1 MSLSPFK
8 MTADVPRAVAPAA
21 VPAYSRREPEE
32 DSPTLI
38 AFRESQQL
46 SLMIRATAFV
56 FSDPQSRALQDLIK
70 RVAPSE
76 ATALIIGETGTGK
89 ELVARHVHAL
99 SRRSG
104 STFVAI
110 NCGAFSETLI
120 ESELFGYER
129 GAFTGAQQS
138 KAGWFE
144 TANGGT
150 LFLDEIGDLPLAMQ
164 VKLLRVLQEREVVRL
179 GGRKPIPID
188 VRLIAATNV
197 DLGEAVRAGRF
208 REDLFYRLQVVTL
221 PLKPLRE
228 RAGDV
233 LPLTSHFLQ
242 MYAQRL
248 HVIDPVITPEA
259 EAALLSY
266 PWPGNIRELE
276 NVIHRALL
284 VSQQGVILPV
294 DLHLPAWHT
303 QRVPGPPPALHGTP
317 AGTPPGVLTAAF
329 QPPSQGPY
337 QHGYQSGFPPAAP
350 PAPPSLPASGEEGG
364 YGELR
369 QAWQALLNSDHKIAF
384 EQMVLHLAE
393 DAWRHNL
400 CNQVRTAKQL
410 NISRNILRTYLK
422 KANLL

>member
-1 MSLSPFK
+1 MSLTPLPT
-8 MTADVPRAVAPAA
+8 MTDLPRAATIAANAAASAAPG
-21 VPAYSRREPEE
+21 YGKS

-46 SLMIRATAFV
+46 SLLIRATAFV
-56 FSDPQSRALQDLIK
+56 FSDPQSRALQELIK

-99 SRRSG
+99 SRRSAAN
-104 STFVAI
+104 FVAI

-197 DLGEAVRAGRF
+197 DLAEAVRAGRF
-208 REDLFYRLQVVTL
+208 REDLFYRLQVVML

-228 RAGDV
+228 RSGDV
-233 LPLTSHFLQ
+233 LPLAQHFLQ

-248 HVIDPVITPEA
+248 HVTNPLITPEA
-259 EAALLSY
+259 ETALLAY

-284 VSQQGVILPV
+284 VSQLGVITPA
-294 DLHLPAWHT
+294 DLNLPAWQKQVAPVT
-303 QRVPGPPPALHGTP
+303 PPAP
-317 AGTPPGVLTAAF
+317 ALATT
-329 QPPSQGPY
+329 
-337 QHGYQSGFPPAAP
+337 AP
-350 PAPPSLPASGEEGG
+350 PAPAGTGPDHGAHGSYAG
-364 YGELR
+364 LR
-369 QAWQALLNSDHKIAF
+369 QAWQALLNSDHRIAF
-384 EQMVLHLAE
+384 EHMVLQLAE

-422 KANLL
+422 KADLL

>member
-1 MSLSPFK
+1 MSLTTIHHK
-8 MTADVPRAVAPAA
+8 TADLPRAAAPATNA
-21 VPAYSRREPEE
+21 APDFGKA

-46 SLMIRATAFV
+46 SLLIRATAFV

-70 RVAPSE
+70 RIAPSE
-76 ATALIIGETGTGK
+76 ATALIMGETGTGK

-99 SRRSG
+99 SRRSH
-104 STFVAI
+104 SNFVAI

-197 DLGEAVRAGRF
+197 DLAEAVRAGRF
-208 REDLFYRLQVVTL
+208 REDLFYRLQVITL

-228 RAGDV
+228 RAGDI
-233 LPLTSHFLQ
+233 LPLTRHFLQ

-248 HVIDPVITPEA
+248 HVADPVVTPEA
-259 EAALLSY
+259 DRALLAY

-284 VSQQGVILPV
+284 VCQEGVITAA
-294 DLHLPAWHT
+294 DLHLPSWHT
-303 QRVPGPPPALHGTP
+303 QGAALLPP
-317 AGTPPGVLTAAF
+317 VVE
-329 QPPSQGPY
+329 
-337 QHGYQSGFPPAAP
+337 AP
-350 PAPPSLPASGEEGG
+350 PAPAREAVPEDTRRSALSAGDGT
-364 YGELR
+364 YAALR
-369 QAWQALLNSDHKIAF
+369 QAWQMLLHSDRTIEF
-384 EQMVLHLAE
+384 ENMVLQLAE

-400 CNQVRTAKQL
+400 CNQVRTARQL
-410 NISRNILRTYLK
+410 NISRNVLRTYLK
-422 KANLL
+422 KTDLL